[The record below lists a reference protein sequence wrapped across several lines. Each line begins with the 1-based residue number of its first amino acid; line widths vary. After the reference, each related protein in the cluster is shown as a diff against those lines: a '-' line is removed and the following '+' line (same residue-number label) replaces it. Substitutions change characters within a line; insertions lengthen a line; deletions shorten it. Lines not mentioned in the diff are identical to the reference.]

1 MNEIDRN
8 SCRLRAGFNSSKRS
22 RYSPLLSN
30 LHLPTAV
37 RLRFTQIHPYMRR
50 RSVTELD
57 GTDGKAEIFHTLN
70 STINNALNAVQQ
82 L

>member
-1 MNEIDRN
+1 MKSIGTAVGYEPGSIQVNARVT
-8 SCRLRAGFNSSKRS
+8 
-22 RYSPLLSN
+22 LLSFPT

-37 RLRFTQIHPYMRR
+37 WLRFTQIHPYMRR